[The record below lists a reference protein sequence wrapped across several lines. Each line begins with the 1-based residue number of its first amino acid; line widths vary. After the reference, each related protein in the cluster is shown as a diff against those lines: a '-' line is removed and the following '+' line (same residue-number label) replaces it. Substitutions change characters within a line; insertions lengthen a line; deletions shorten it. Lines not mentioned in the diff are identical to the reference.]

1 MGDRIKGQE
10 LSIRVVDNG
19 NLVTSL
25 DSISSFNEE
34 MKSEIKED
42 GFLGEN
48 TNRFDDIHNGYGGDF
63 EFQFR
68 RADWVEF
75 QLRVEARQTRKNPNI
90 VFNVVRTDLYPDG
103 SSTIFTYLDVKW
115 GAMTS
120 GVGSRGDFVKGKTS
134 FACSKRTVKQNA
146 LPLLG

>member
-10 LSIRVVDNG
+10 VSIRVVDNG
-19 NLVTSL
+19 TLVASL

-42 GFLGEN
+42 GFLGES

-68 RADWVEF
+68 RSDWTDF
-75 QLRVEARQTRKNPNI
+75 QLRVQARQERRNPNT
-90 VFNVVRTDLYPDG
+90 VFNVVRTDLYADG
-103 SSTIFTYLDVKW
+103 TATVFTYIDAKW

-120 GVGSRGDFVKGKTS
+120 SIGSRSDFVKGKCQ

-146 LPLLG
+146 LPAL

>member
-10 LSIRVVDNG
+10 VSIRVVDSG
-19 NLVTSL
+19 TLVASL

-42 GFLGEN
+42 GFLGES

-68 RADWVEF
+68 RADWVNF
-75 QLRVEARQTRKNPNI
+75 QIRVQDRQTRKTPTTT
-90 VFNVVRTDLYPDG
+90 FNVVRTDLYPDG
-103 SSTIFTYLDVKW
+103 TTSVFTYIDVKW
-115 GAMTS
+115 GAMS
-120 GVGSRGDFVKGKTS
+120 AGAGSRADFVKGKCQ
-134 FACSKRTVKQNA
+134 FACSTRVVKPNA
-146 LPLLG
+146 LPSL

>member
-10 LSIRVVDNG
+10 VSIRVVNNG
-19 NLVTSL
+19 VLVASL

-42 GFLGEN
+42 GFLGES

-68 RADWVEF
+68 RSDWTDF
-75 QLRVEARQTRKNPNI
+75 QLAVQARQERRTPDV

-103 SSTIFTYLDVKW
+103 TSTVFTYIDAKW
-115 GAMTS
+115 GSMTS
-120 GVGSRGDFVKGKTS
+120 GAGSRADFVKGKCQ
-134 FACSKRTVKQNA
+134 FACSKRVAKQNA
-146 LPLLG
+146 LPAL